1 MKYTFRL
8 IIAALAAAVVL
19 VSCAKELNP
28 GKVDTDPADGTL
40 RTVAVSF
47 DTPTKSYLDGRQPC
61 FSQGDSI
68 LVSDFSGLDTCVVK
82 LMGKQ
87 TIIKTKLKGS
97 HLKAVYPYT
106 AAKIADDN
114 KDINDVKIPA
124 IQTGR
129 FADAN
134 ICMADQKLE
143 NNFECLVFR
152 NKVAILKFYADE
164 TIGVDAI
171 KVSCSAED
179 IAYNST
185 KITVFAPESDDSQEP
200 DPFED
205 PRIWYVAMKD
215 IKEATSLTFESTTKT
230 QEPVTKTPKAAPGG
244 DNSIVKG
251 CIYNVFIPYYI
262 EVNVG
267 TDLAPIYQKWAYCN
281 VGAFLPEEP
290 GYYFA
295 WGDTRGY
302 KYDDETYKF
311 EDDHI
316 FNWKDCPFNNGSETY
331 NSEFFSNIKNDV
343 CPNGILDLKY
353 DAANAN
359 WGDKWRMPT
368 NAEYNQ
374 LVSGT
379 NTDKTDVFSKGGYIN
394 LRIRGTNLIFPPS
407 GNGYEYGLTNPY
419 SNGVYWSSNLD
430 DKFDNLATVF
440 LFQDTGTMSMTFDR
454 YVGHTIRPIYDE
466 TITDDKTVNVTISAY
481 TSGGTL

>member
-114 KDINDVKIPA
+114 KDINDVKIPD

-215 IKEATSLTFESTTKT
+215 IKDATSLTFESTTKT
-230 QEPVTKTPKAAPGG
+230 QGPVTKTPKAAPGG

-262 EVNVG
+262 EVKLQVG
-267 TDLAPIYQKWAYCN
+267 NPQKWAYCN
-281 VGAFLPEEP
+281 VGAFLPEEY
-290 GYYFA
+290 GDYFA
-295 WGDTRGY
+295 WG
-302 KYDDETYKF
+302 ETTGHKANAEKTGF
-311 EDDHI
+311 VDNHM
-316 FNWKDCPFNNGSETY
+316 FSWANCPFNGEATDY
-331 NSEFFSNIKNDV
+331 NSEYFTEVKDV
-343 CPNGILDLKY
+343 ECPNGVLAPKN
-353 DAANAN
+353 DAASVQ
-359 WGDKWRMPT
+359 WSGKWRMPT
-368 NAEYNQ
+368 VEEWENLIKY
-374 LVSGT
+374 T
-379 NTDKTDVFSKGGYIN
+379 NTTSTHF
-394 LRIRGTNLIFPPS
+394 
-407 GNGYEYGLTNPY
+407 
-419 SNGVYWSSNLD
+419 SNGKLAINNSSLIIPAAGLGMKGDNTLDDTGYLGRYWSSTLSNENLQWACT
-430 DKFDNLATVF
+430 LAFGNGDPGKGASTRIDA
-440 LFQDTGTMSMTFDR
+440 QP
-454 YVGHTIRPIYDE
+454 IRPIYDE
-466 TITDDKTVNVTISAY
+466 TITDDKTATVTISAY
-481 TSGGTL
+481 TNGGTL